1 MGNGITVNKKQLPGV
16 PQPPGA
22 RKIVVI
28 PYQNW
33 IHYDARRFG
42 HFNQFSTDISC
53 EISSNTN
60 NNNNNNYNT
69 ISSVLPSN
77 SFSSPSSFVSTS
89 LSLTND
95 FIIQTKT
102 QLISASVPSSL
113 TFSTNKT
120 NIRNNSNNN
129 NNNNN
134 NNSPISTLVGS
145 TMTLSNSSS
154 TVTCSSTISSNDYD
168 SRRLHPKP
176 IYYVNGRFFKSLTRL
191 GDAQFILSEHGEDD
205 IILTVPSNI
214 ERYRTNDNTVRDRI
228 HRLNRVIACC
238 DEFIVFQLWKGNNEV
253 EIFLF
258 DRPIPPIE
266 LSKIKS
272 STKCTCFHRRTR
284 QSKSTLISQQEQTSN
299 PTNSI
304 PSSSMNESITRIN
317 RHSSLMQ
324 TATLSAYHTSESQRS
339 PIKSCSLLN
348 NKENH
353 DDIKDDTY
361 EFVDNT
367 KKASYL
373 IGSARC
379 TLVTASATI
388 AANNTNANTNN
399 IAITS
404 TTSRARFGKSA
415 SRSTMSNTRS
425 YSISNAHELVNNK
438 NQQNYLID
446 NSKHRSTPYLSSLS
460 SSSCTCTDSE
470 DSISLSSSSS
480 PTFSLSLSS
489 STWNSRIVR
498 KLNSVAHR
506 FNARSYTCLISP
518 DRTKL
523 LITPDYEDKHSY
535 SHQTHEVTVIFD
547 IKTYVILRITPA
559 RYDQRFSF
567 DPRYGHSRLA
577 EFDTVRGQ
585 ITDIKKDRVLVCSNH
600 TLKTKVYRVEYT
612 NDGHLIIVLCTLPIF
627 QRVKRNYFLYI
638 LNSSTLLHT
647 RSIIDYRGPF
657 FSPFIFTNEFSLLFN
672 IYPSLSNCCST
683 LAILKN
689 IEPSSNI
696 RLIEVYS
703 LPYTCTTLK
712 AITRRNIL
720 RYVDRKQ
727 LKQLRLPDNLKA
739 YLAYKPQFV

>member
-33 IHYDARRFG
+33 IYYDARRFG
-42 HFNQFSTDISC
+42 HFNQFSTDNSC
-53 EISSNTN
+53 EISLN
-60 NNNNNNYNT
+60 NNNNNNNNNT
-69 ISSVLPSN
+69 ISSGLPSLSPN

-102 QLISASVPSSL
+102 QLASTSVPSSL
-113 TFSTNKT
+113 TFSTNKS
-120 NIRNNSNNN
+120 NIRYNSNNINTNTNTNTN
-129 NNNNN
+129 NYY
-134 NNSPISTLVGS
+134 SSTSTFAGS

-154 TVTCSSTISSNDYD
+154 TVTCSSILPSNDHD

-253 EIFLF
+253 EVFLF
-258 DRPIPPIE
+258 DRPIPTE
-266 LSKIKS
+266 SLKIKS
-272 STKCTCFHRRTR
+272 STKCTCFHR
-284 QSKSTLISQQEQTSN
+284 QSKTTLIQQEQTSN
-299 PTNSI
+299 SNLLPQ
-304 PSSSMNESITRIN
+304 SSSTSINESTIRIN

-324 TATLSAYHTSESQRS
+324 TATLSAYHTGEPQRS

-348 NKENH
+348 NTENRL
-353 DDIKDDTY
+353 DMQNDTY

-379 TLVTASATI
+379 TLVTASAAI
-388 AANNTNANTNN
+388 IANNPNANTNN
-399 IAITS
+399 ITITS

-415 SRSTMSNTRS
+415 SRSTMVNTRS
-425 YSISNAHELVNNK
+425 YSISNANDLINNK
-438 NQQNYLID
+438 NQQNHLNN
-446 NSKHRSTPYLSSLS
+446 NSKHRSTPYLSS
-460 SSSCTCTDSE
+460 SCCCMDTRDSV
-470 DSISLSSSSS
+470 LLPASSS

-498 KLNSVAHR
+498 KLNFVAHR

-535 SHQTHEVTVIFD
+535 SHQIHEVTVIFD

-657 FSPFIFTNEFSLLFN
+657 FSPFVFTNEFSLLFN

-689 IEPSSNI
+689 IEPSSNV

-712 AITRRNIL
+712 AIIRRNIL

-727 LKQLRLPDNLKA
+727 LKQLCLPDNLKA